1 MINNFVNDKIISL
14 VENKIA
20 KEESADDEF
29 FQSLISEI
37 IESKHLGNKIEKSS
51 SFNGRNLGKYNY
63 ETKEIGY
70 NLNENL
76 KMNSIETYGEKHN
89 IMSVLGALNTVVHE
103 TTHAYLREYPVD
115 SSTANAIRETLEK
128 QRNNLIELHFSVAN
142 EYQHILSLP
151 KYNYRDREALYYSL
165 YYLNENVNTMKKAYN
180 DYYDWDIEE
189 RIATYNGLRAVF
201 NIIDK
206 LLKDKAYL
214 REYFYAPYFF
224 TKAYRES
231 FKEEE
236 KISISPSIEYLE
248 KSGFYIADKF
258 LKYILERE
266 EFFNDVK
273 KEYSVEERIVY
284 GLPITKKE
292 YSRITP
298 KILSLLK
305 K

>member
-14 VENKIA
+14 VENKLT
-20 KEESADDEF
+20 KGESADDEF
-29 FQSLISEI
+29 FQSLISSV
-37 IESKHLGNKIEKSS
+37 IESEHLGNKIKKSS
-51 SFNGRNLGKYNY
+51 SFDGITLGKYND

-70 NLNENL
+70 NLNKNL
-76 KMNSIETYGEKHN
+76 KTNSIESFGEKHN
-89 IMSVLGALNTVVHE
+89 IMSVLEALNTVVHE

-115 SSTANAIRETLEK
+115 SSIANVILETLEK
-128 QRNNLIELHFSVAN
+128 QKNNLIELYISVVN
-142 EYQHILSLP
+142 EYHDVSSLP
-151 KYNYRDREALYYSL
+151 KYNYRDRETLYYSL
-165 YYLNENVNTMKKAYN
+165 YHLNENVNTMKKAYN
-180 DYYDWDIEE
+180 DYYDWNIEE

-206 LLKDKAYL
+206 LLKNKAYL

-231 FKEEE
+231 LKEEE
-236 KISISPSIEYLE
+236 ISISPSIEYLE

-266 EFFNDVK
+266 EFFKDVK
-273 KEYSVEERIVY
+273 KEYSVEERILY